1 VHDALQN
8 QRNTNVMLQN
18 DDEEKLVEQDEI
30 LVSRLERISA
40 DSIWA
45 HRSSGLRGS
54 LLRLLESWEGGEMKS
69 GGGAEKTALEDLACT
84 IQAGYSMLESAARE
98 Y

>member
-1 VHDALQN
+1 
-8 QRNTNVMLQN
+8 MLPKA
-18 DDEEKLVEQDEI
+18 DEKKLVEQAEI

-40 DSIWA
+40 DSVWA

-54 LLRLLESWEGGEMKS
+54 LLRLLEHWEVGEIKP
-69 GGGAEKTALEDLACT
+69 GGGAETTALENLACLM
-84 IQAGYSMLESAARE
+84 QAGYSMLESAARE